1 MSTWSIIIESA
12 QMTMK
17 TPYHPGEII
26 REDVPGPLGLNVTQ
40 AASALGVTRQA
51 LSNMLNGRTSL
62 TAEMALRVEKAFGPK
77 MEHLMRMQLN
87 YDLAQA
93 RARAD
98 SLHVE
103 AFRLP
108 A

>member
-1 MSTWSIIIESA
+1 
-12 QMTMK
+12 MTMK
-17 TPYHPGEII
+17 NPCHPGEII
-26 REDVPGPLGLNVTQ
+26 REDVLAPLGLNVTQ
-40 AASALGVTRQA
+40 AAKALGVTRQA
-51 LSNMLNGRTSL
+51 LSYMLNGRTSL

-98 SLHVE
+98 SVCVE
-103 AFRLP
+103 AYRDP

>member
-1 MSTWSIIIESA
+1 
-12 QMTMK
+12 
-17 TPYHPGEII
+17 
-26 REDVPGPLGLNVTQ
+26 
-40 AASALGVTRQA
+40 
-51 LSNMLNGRTSL
+51 MLNGRTSL

-87 YDLAQA
+87 YDVAQA

-98 SLHVE
+98 SVHVE
-103 AFRLP
+103 AYRP